1 MKNFVTVLATVL
13 AFLTFGLISSVA
25 NAHEMVPTYPTL
37 EPSYMGENLVS
48 TTMTMFNKRPEVEY
62 YEFGVFTED
71 WVPVPFVSKYTIWK
85 IPYLSTVSVE
95 IFMNKVDAKS
105 AVYIC
110 SKSKLRKIDLTRTAV
125 SSRIC
130 SKIKK

>member
-1 MKNFVTVLATVL
+1 MKHIATVITTIF
-13 AFLTFGLISSVA
+13 AFLVFGFLSSTA
-25 NAHEMVPTYPTL
+25 TAHEMVPTYPKL

-71 WVPVPFVSKYTIWK
+71 WVPVPFVSKYKIWK
-85 IPYLSTVSVE
+85 IPYLSTVTVE
-95 IFMNKVDAKS
+95 IFLNRIDAKS
-105 AVYIC
+105 VTYIC
-110 SKSKLRKIDLTRTAV
+110 SKSKLRKVDITRTAV

>member
-1 MKNFVTVLATVL
+1 MLKYIITVIATVF
-13 AFLTFGLISSVA
+13 AFSA
-25 NAHEMVPTYPTL
+25 YAHEMVPTYPKL
-37 EPSYMGENLVS
+37 EPSFMGENLVS

-62 YEFGVFTED
+62 YEFGVFDGD
-71 WVPVPFVSKYTIWK
+71 WNPIPFVSKYKIWN
-85 IPYLSTVSVE
+85 IPYLSTVTVE
-95 IFMNKVDAKS
+95 IFMHKKEANN

-130 SKIKK
+130 SKIKSE